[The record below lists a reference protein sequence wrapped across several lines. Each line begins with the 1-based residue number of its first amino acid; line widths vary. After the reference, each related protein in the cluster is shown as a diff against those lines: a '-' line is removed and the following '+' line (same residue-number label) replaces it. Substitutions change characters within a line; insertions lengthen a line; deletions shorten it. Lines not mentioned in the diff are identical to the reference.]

1 MRDDM
6 FFGTSIL
13 HWFWRGLGR
22 GLGSQNRCFSHIF
35 RCFFDV
41 KIEVRFG
48 TRKNWFKIR
57 KKQTF
62 PLFGAGFA
70 VPGGP
75 WGERK
80 RERGTNFGRRISKK
94 NFKIIPKMPS
104 QSPARRCPPRWGGGL
119 KTPQGGEHRRPP
131 IADNSRPNV
140 ARYGSQRCWRKTSCD
155 LARSRQILGLFRT
168 TGSTIDIRAQT
179 PILFVRSVKRS
190 PTIWY
195 TFSCK
200 QSLSA
205 SSVRLQ
211 IRLTNT

>member
-22 GLGSQNRCFSHIF
+22 GLGPQNRCFSHIF

-48 TRKNWFKIR
+48 TRKNWSTNR

-94 NFKIIPKMPS
+94 NFEIIPKMPS
-104 QSPARRCPPRWGGGL
+104 QSLARRCPPRWGGGL
-119 KTPQGGEHRRPP
+119 KPPRGGCTAAHPLLARLWSSSCFGRFLAVPAFSAFSAFLAILALCLWTTISRKRSQKQMTNSKHRPQNPP
-131 IADNSRPNV
+131 KSRPG
-140 ARYGSQRCWRKTSCD
+140 ASKIEPGALQDAS
-155 LARSRQILGLFRT
+155 F
-168 TGSTIDIRAQT
+168 
-179 PILFVRSVKRS
+179 KRH
-190 PTIWY
+190 
-195 TFSCK
+195 
-200 QSLSA
+200 
-205 SSVRLQ
+205 
-211 IRLTNT
+211 LT

>member
-22 GLGSQNRCFSHIF
+22 GLGPPNRCFSYIF
-35 RCFFDV
+35 RWFFDV
-41 KIEVRFG
+41 KIEVRFE
-48 TRKNWFKIR
+48 TRKNRFKNR

-94 NFKIIPKMPS
+94 NFEIIPTMPS

-119 KTPQGGEHRRPP
+119 KPPRGGVHRRPP
-131 IADNSRPNV
+131 TLGASVIEFFVLAGFWPLWRIWLSWHYWHCVWERPCRRNE
-140 ARYGSQRCWRKTSCD
+140 ANNGPNDRKIVPRPLQNRGRGPPKS
-155 LARSRQILGLFRT
+155 
-168 TGSTIDIRAQT
+168 
-179 PILFVRSVKRS
+179 
-190 PTIWY
+190 
-195 TFSCK
+195 
-200 QSLSA
+200 SLEPSK
-205 SSVRLQ
+205 
-211 IRLTNT
+211 T